1 MSNLAVCRAV
11 AALLLFPAC
20 GLFAQEAVPKE
31 KAKPKAAPNPAL
43 AKIEDDPKL
52 PRVLLIGDSIS
63 IGYTL
68 PVRELLKDAANVH
81 RIPTNGGPTSNGI
94 KHIEAWLG
102 DGKWDVIH
110 FNWGLHDLKLIE
122 GQQQVVPA
130 DYEANLRE
138 LVVRMKR
145 TGATLVWCT
154 TTPVPDGDLNPPR
167 RFHDVLDYNQ
177 IAARVMAEEKIIT
190 NDLYEFAKP
199 KQAEIQKPKDVH
211 FSEAGSR
218 VLAQQVVKEIR
229 AALIVRAKEGERK
242 SGAKAAPS
250 PQLSP
255 PKTGAREQE
264 KTTGGLERLK
274 HNNPGLVVDLG
285 VGLWAWPVP
294 CDADSDGDFDLIVS
308 CPDKPYNGTYLFEN
322 PTLSNLRAGDVSPPV
337 LQATSNTPVN
347 KFPVFKPARRL
358 SAGQFNVTPS
368 HVDGRLI
375 VTTPGNVHPDF
386 LTVGLDKPQKLS
398 LPADPIGK
406 NPDWFNPHKPGVYKL
421 RHNQWRFVDY
431 DGDKSLDLVVALE
444 NWSEYGWDDAW
455 DASGQWKNGPLHGLL
470 YLFRNTGST
479 EQPKYAEP
487 MLLTCAFAAAY
498 SPVPSPPSSGERA
511 RGPSGENASQS
522 QTAAEETPHPNPLPS
537 KARGEGTKPRAEEI
551 PISTFG
557 LPSPNFADFDGD
569 GDLDLLCGEFL
580 DGFTYFQNVGT
591 RTEPKYAVGK
601 PILREGREVTM
612 DLEMIVPVA
621 FDWDADGDLDL
632 IVGDED
638 GRVALIENYGPPVEG
653 VPQFLAPKYFKQEA
667 DDVKFGALATTCGF
681 DWDGDGDTDIIA
693 GNTAGYVAFI
703 ENLSGPG
710 VERPRWAAP
719 DKLEAA
725 GETIRI
731 MAGPNGSI
739 QGPAEAKWGY
749 TTQTVADWDHDGLPD
764 LIVNSIWGKVHWYR
778 NVGTRTE
785 PELAAAQPIE
795 VAWPGKAP
803 KPEWTWWE
811 PTGNELVTQ
820 WRTTPVAVDFNRDGL
835 CDLVM
840 LDHEGYLAFFERR
853 HVDAVPVP
861 SPPSSGERA
870 RVRGPSGDETSSK
883 PTAKAEETPH
893 SNPFPSKARG
903 EGTGKETLLLPG
915 QRKFVDEKGQPLQ
928 LNAKRAGGSGRR
940 KLCVVDWD
948 GDGKLDVLLNGVNA
962 NLLRQVETRDGAW
975 VMQDMGPLDQRKIE
989 GHDTSPTTV
998 DWNGD
1003 GVPDL
1008 LVGAED
1014 GRFYY
1019 LKNRR
1024 VGTAH
1029 HATPTAATPATV
1041 VLVQADAKIEK
1052 TVVGN
1057 AHPTGKAILKTEF
1070 LYSAETAPTVSCHA
1084 STVVETKDGL
1094 VAAWFGGTYEK
1105 HPDVGIWF
1113 SRHIDG
1119 KWSVP
1124 VEVANG
1130 VESHE
1135 KRHPCWNPILFQPA
1149 LAAGGKRP
1157 EQPLPLMLFYKVGPS
1172 PDTWWGMLITSD
1184 DAGRTWSKPRRLPD
1198 GILGPIK
1205 NKPIQLPNGDILSG
1219 TSSEHA
1225 GWRVHFECSTDLG
1238 QTWTASAPVNDGKQ
1252 IGAIQPSFLVHK
1264 DGRLQAVGRTQQ
1276 KQVFEV
1282 SSTDAGLTWGPL
1294 TLTSLPNPNA
1304 GTDAVTLADGRHLIV
1319 YNHTPRGRSP
1329 LNVAVSTDGK
1339 EWQAALILERD
1350 PGEYSYPAVIQT
1362 NDGLVHITYT
1372 WKRKL
1377 VKHVVVDPK
1386 QLTPKPILEGK
1397 WPD

>member
-1 MSNLAVCRAV
+1 MAHSALPRQLLS
-11 AALLLFPAC
+11 LLLISATS
-20 GLFAQEAVPKE
+20 LFAQEAAPKA

-43 AKIEDDPKL
+43 AKIVDDPKL

-94 KHIEAWLG
+94 KNIEAWLG

-110 FNWGLHDLKLIE
+110 FNWGLHDLKLID
-122 GQQQVVPA
+122 GKQQVVPA

-138 LVVRMKR
+138 LVARMKK
-145 TGATLVWCT
+145 TGAKLVWCT
-154 TTPVPDGDLNPPR
+154 TTPVPEGDLNPPR
-167 RFHDVLDYNQ
+167 RFHDVLDYNK
-177 IAARVMAEEKIIT
+177 IAAKVMADERIIT

-199 KQAEIQKPKDVH
+199 KQAEIQRPHDVH
-211 FSEAGSR
+211 FTEAGSR
-218 VLAQQVVKEIR
+218 VLAEQVSKEIVG
-229 AALIVRAKEGERK
+229 ALIVRKQEGE
-242 SGAKAAPS
+242 KARQGGGETKQTS
-250 PQLSP
+250 
-255 PKTGAREQE
+255 
-264 KTTGGLERLK
+264 GLERLK

-294 CDADSDGDFDLIVS
+294 CDADGDGDFDLIVS

-322 PTLSNLRAGDVSPPV
+322 PTEAAGGSPAASSSSGPI
-337 LQATSNTPVN
+337 AHN
-347 KFPVFKPARRL
+347 KFPIFKPARGL

-368 HVDGRLI
+368 YVEGRLV

-386 LTVGLDKPQKLS
+386 LTVGLEKPQKLS
-398 LPADPIGK
+398 LSADPIGK
-406 NPDWFNPHKPGVYKL
+406 NPDWFQPHKPGVYKL
-421 RHNQWRFVDY
+421 RHNQWRYVDY

-455 DASGQWKNGPLHGLL
+455 DANGRWKNGPLHGLL
-470 YLFRNTGST
+470 YLFKNTGST

-487 MLLTCAFAAAY
+487 KLIEATGA
-498 SPVPSPPSSGERA
+498 
-511 RGPSGENASQS
+511 
-522 QTAAEETPHPNPLPS
+522 PN
-537 KARGEGTKPRAEEI
+537 GVVD
-551 PISTFG
+551 TFG
-557 LPSPNFADFDGD
+557 LPSPNFADFDSD

-580 DGFTYFQNVGT
+580 EGFTYFQNVGT
-591 RTEPKYAVGK
+591 RTEPSYAVGK
-601 PILREGREVTM
+601 RLLREGQRLTM

-621 FDWDADGDLDL
+621 FDWDRDGDFDL

-638 GRVALIENYGPPVEG
+638 GRVALIENYGPCIDG
-653 VPQFLAPKYFKQEA
+653 VPQFLSPKYFKQEA
-667 DDVKFGALATTCGF
+667 DDVKFGALATTCGC
-681 DWDGDGDTDIIA
+681 DWDGDGDTDLIA

-719 DKLEAA
+719 DRLEAA

-853 HVDAVPVP
+853 KQDGRAV
-861 SPPSSGERA
+861 
-870 RVRGPSGDETSSK
+870 
-883 PTAKAEETPH
+883 
-893 SNPFPSKARG
+893 
-903 EGTGKETLLLPG
+903 LLPG

-948 GDGKLDVLLNGVNA
+948 GDGKLDVLLNGINA

-1029 HATPTAATPATV
+1029 HATTPAALTPVDTKPTV
-1041 VLVQADAKIEK
+1041 VVLAQADAKVEK
-1052 TVVGN
+1052 ALVGN
-1057 AHPTGKAILKTEF
+1057 AHPTKSVLKTEF

-1084 STVVETKDGL
+1084 STIVETKDGL

-1113 SRHIDG
+1113 ARHVDG

-1130 VESHE
+1130 VESPE
-1135 KRHPCWNPILFQPA
+1135 KRHPCWNPILFQPTRE
-1149 LAAGGKRP
+1149 AGGKLS
-1157 EQPLPLMLFYKVGPS
+1157 EKPLPLMLFYKVGPS
-1172 PDTWWGMLITSD
+1172 PDTWWGMLISSN
-1184 DAGRTWSKPRRLPD
+1184 DAGRTWSKPRQLPD

-1225 GWRVHFECSTDLG
+1225 GWRVHFERSSDLG
-1238 QTWTASAPVNDGKQ
+1238 QTWTASAPINDGKQ

-1276 KQVFEV
+1276 KHVFEV
-1282 SSTDAGLTWGPL
+1282 SSTDGGLTWGPL
-1294 TLTSLPNPNA
+1294 TLASLPNPNA

-1339 EWQAALILERD
+1339 EWQAALVLESD
-1350 PGEYSYPAVIQT
+1350 PGEYSYPAIIQT
-1362 NDGLVHITYT
+1362 SDGLVHITYT
-1372 WKRKL
+1372 WKRKI

-1386 QLTPKPILEGK
+1386 QLTPKPIVDGK
-1397 WPD
+1397 WPE

>member
-1 MSNLAVCRAV
+1 MPNAIAFRVLV
-11 AALLLFPAC
+11 AILLL
-20 GLFAQEAVPKE
+20 
-31 KAKPKAAPNPAL
+31 AA
-43 AKIEDDPKL
+43 
-52 PRVLLIGDSIS
+52 
-63 IGYTL
+63 
-68 PVRELLKDAANVH
+68 
-81 RIPTNGGPTSNGI
+81 
-94 KHIEAWLG
+94 
-102 DGKWDVIH
+102 
-110 FNWGLHDLKLIE
+110 
-122 GQQQVVPA
+122 
-130 DYEANLRE
+130 
-138 LVVRMKR
+138 
-145 TGATLVWCT
+145 
-154 TTPVPDGDLNPPR
+154 TPLW
-167 RFHDVLDYNQ
+167 
-177 IAARVMAEEKIIT
+177 
-190 NDLYEFAKP
+190 
-199 KQAEIQKPKDVH
+199 
-211 FSEAGSR
+211 
-218 VLAQQVVKEIR
+218 AQQ
-229 AALIVRAKEGERK
+229 
-242 SGAKAAPS
+242 S
-250 PQLSP
+250 
-255 PKTGAREQE
+255 T
-264 KTTGGLERLK
+264 GLERLK
-274 HNNPGLVVDLG
+274 YNNPGLVVDLG

-294 CDADSDGDFDLIVS
+294 CDADGDGDFDLIVS

-322 PTLSNLRAGDVSPPV
+322 PGDGKSNRYE
-337 LQATSNTPVN
+337 

-368 HVDGRLI
+368 DVDGRLV
-375 VTTPGNVHPDF
+375 VTTPGNVHPEF
-386 LTVGLDKPQKLS
+386 LTVGLEKLQKLS

-406 NPDWFNPHKPGVYKL
+406 NPDWFKPHKPGVYKL
-421 RHNQWRFVDY
+421 RHNQWKFVDY
-431 DGDKSLDLVVALE
+431 DGDKALDLVVALE

-455 DASGQWKNGPLHGLL
+455 DANGNWKNGPLYGLL

-487 MLLTCAFAAAY
+487 KLLMCERGSAP
-498 SPVPSPPSSGERA
+498 PVPSPPPVFGKQHRGERA
-511 RGPSGENASQS
+511 RVRGPSGENALSKQE
-522 QTAAEETPHPNPLPS
+522 AKDEETPHPSPLPS
-537 KARGEGTKPRAEEI
+537 KARGEGTGEE
-551 PISTFG
+551 PLSTFG

-591 RTEPKYAVGK
+591 RTEPTYAAGK
-601 PILREGREVTM
+601 RLLRDGQPLTM

-621 FDWDADGDLDL
+621 FDWDRDGDLDL

-638 GRVALIENYGPPVEG
+638 GRVALVENYGPCVDG

-693 GNTAGYVAFI
+693 GNTAGYIAFI

-719 DKLEAA
+719 DKLESA

-749 TTQTVADWDHDGLPD
+749 TTQTVADWDHDCRPD
-764 LIVNSIWGKVHWYR
+764 LIVNSIWGKVVWYR
-778 NVGTRTE
+778 NVGTRTQ

-795 VAWPGKAP
+795 VAWPNGRAS

-820 WRTTPVAVDFNRDGL
+820 WRTTPVATDFNRDEL

-840 LDHEGYLAFFERR
+840 LDHEGYLVLFPRGAEL
-853 HVDAVPVP
+853 
-861 SPPSSGERA
+861 SKRA
-870 RVRGPSGDETSSK
+870 DRFT
-883 PTAKAEETPH
+883 
-893 SNPFPSKARG
+893 
-903 EGTGKETLLLPG
+903 LLPG
-915 QRKFVDEKGQPLQ
+915 RRAFVDESGKPIQ

-962 NLLRQVETRDGAW
+962 NLLRQVETRDGNW
-975 VMQDMGPLDQRKIE
+975 VMKDMGPLDSRKIE

-1019 LKNRR
+1019 LRNNR
-1024 VGTAH
+1024 VGQVALRHDGPPQQEPPSTLKAN
-1029 HATPTAATPATV
+1029 AGGPA
-1041 VLVQADAKIEK
+1041 LEASLS
-1052 TVVGN
+1052 
-1057 AHPTGKAILKTEF
+1057 HPTKAVLTSEF

-1084 STVVETKDGL
+1084 STIVETKAGL

-1113 SRHIDG
+1113 SRHVDG
-1119 KWSVP
+1119 KWSAP

-1130 VESHE
+1130 VESPE
-1135 KRHPCWNPILFQPA
+1135 KDLPAKRYPCWNPILFQPT
-1149 LAAGGKRP
+1149 LAAGGKKP

-1198 GILGPIK
+1198 GILGPVK
-1205 NKPIQLPNGDILSG
+1205 NKPIQLPNGDILCG

-1225 GWRVHFECSTDLG
+1225 GWRVHFERSSDLG
-1238 QTWTASAPVNDGKQ
+1238 QTWKATEPVNDGKQ

-1282 SSTDAGLTWGPL
+1282 SSSDGGQTWGPL

-1304 GTDAVTLADGRHLIV
+1304 GTDAVTLTDGRHLIV
-1319 YNHTPRGRSP
+1319 YNHTPKGRSP
-1329 LNVAVSTDGK
+1329 LNVAVSTNGK
-1339 EWQAALILERD
+1339 DWQAALVLERD

-1362 NDGLVHITYT
+1362 SDGQVHITYT

-1386 QLTPKPILEGK
+1386 QLTLKPIVGGK
-1397 WPD
+1397 WPE